1 MDSLTNFWFDKKNQN
16 CWFNSTPETDIYVL
30 EHTKQYFEDYKLFE
44 NLSILDKIIFHDQ
57 IIRHHVRHHN
67 LDKEI
72 INEHNIIAIELTNY
86 LLTSNEI
93 LEYKTIEQ
101 CFILMPLR
109 HSPLEQDRER
119 VINIIE
125 NYLEKDPKNPDY
137 LRFYQASLERVR
149 NPEMVNFDSLS
160 NFPQELVCNSSIFKI
175 DTFLDTYYKINLI
188 DIPSEITEGFLK
200 TMHKEWP
207 ITVSISGGSDSML
220 CLFIA
225 KKLGYDVIAMMI
237 DYGNRE
243 EHTME
248 IDFVAWFCK
257 KLDVPFYVRKIKE
270 LKRSRDGTR
279 DFYEKVT
286 KNIRFNSYKFL
297 NRPVILGHN
306 LDDCFENCI
315 TNIMSH
321 RSKENLYGMSP
332 ESEQMGVK
340 IYRPL
345 LEIPKKNIVLTCN
358 MFNIPFLLDSTPKWS
373 RRGQIR
379 DVVVPALNL
388 FDTNLIPRI
397 MEFCQESSESLK
409 DYQSLLESYP
419 IKEDKEKRK
428 YSFDLSEPFNMNI
441 RFWQGMINRIT
452 DIAKIKRIRI
462 STIESMIQSIK
473 KEIMNHHNTNE
484 IKITLSVE
492 LIAFVSK
499 DRKNINFN
507 S

>member
-1 MDSLTNFWFDKKNQN
+1 
-16 CWFNSTPETDIYVL
+16 
-30 EHTKQYFEDYKLFE
+30 
-44 NLSILDKIIFHDQ
+44 
-57 IIRHHVRHHN
+57 
-67 LDKEI
+67 
-72 INEHNIIAIELTNY
+72 
-86 LLTSNEI
+86 
-93 LEYKTIEQ
+93 
-101 CFILMPLR
+101 
-109 HSPLEQDRER
+109 
-119 VINIIE
+119 
-125 NYLEKDPKNPDY
+125 
-137 LRFYQASLERVR
+137 
-149 NPEMVNFDSLS
+149 
-160 NFPQELVCNSSIFKI
+160 
-175 DTFLDTYYKINLI
+175 
-188 DIPSEITEGFLK
+188 
-200 TMHKEWP
+200 
-207 ITVSISGGSDSML
+207 
-220 CLFIA
+220 
-225 KKLGYDVIAMMI
+225 LGYDVIAMMI

-243 EHTME
+243 EHILE
-248 IDFVAWFCK
+248 IEFVAWFCK
-257 KLDVPFYVRKIKE
+257 QLDVPFYVRKIKE

-297 NRPVILGHN
+297 NRPVVLGHN

-315 TNIMSH
+315 TNMMSH
-321 RSKENLYGMSP
+321 RSKENLYGMSH

-340 IYRPL
+340 IYRPV

-358 MFNIPFLLDSTPKWS
+358 QFNIPFLLDSTPKWS

-379 DVVVPALNL
+379 DIVVPALNL

-419 IKEDKEKRK
+419 IKEDKEKGQ

-473 KEIMNHHNTNE
+473 KEIMNQHNTNV
-484 IKITLSVE
+484 IKVTLSVE

-499 DRKNINFN
+499 DRKNITFTLF
-507 S
+507 